1 MPGSRQKRHIKQR
14 VFPPSVMQR
23 ADFLFSG
30 RKSPPVAFFFR
41 AIVGKVEK
49 SSETRPPRK
58 NIPVKDRK
66 RDVLTGSGKRSLR
79 PPGKYSSCKRRDR
92 ASAYVSELKSP
103 VRGNVSQVSRYLHH
117 TASVPFRRVFLMPEA
132 RTISA
137 GKRCPRKRTACS

>member
-14 VFPPSVMQR
+14 VFPPSVMQG

-49 SSETRPPRK
+49 SSETRLPRK

-92 ASAYVSELKSP
+92 ASAQKSFP
-103 VRGNVSQVSRYLHH
+103 HAGSKNDFSRKTLSKEKNGMFIGNGVH
-117 TASVPFRRVFLMPEA
+117 
-132 RTISA
+132 
-137 GKRCPRKRTACS
+137 